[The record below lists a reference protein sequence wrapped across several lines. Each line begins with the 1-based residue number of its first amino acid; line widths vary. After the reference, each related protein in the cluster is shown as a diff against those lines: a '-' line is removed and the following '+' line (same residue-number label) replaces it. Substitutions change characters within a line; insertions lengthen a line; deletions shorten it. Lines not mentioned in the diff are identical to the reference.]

1 MSTRE
6 GGGLR
11 DKRADAALV
20 LSEISIL
27 RPQTLQEPLN
37 QPDWEHCRQIAR
49 KSSRFVDF
57 CSYTSSGGL
66 LTTDS
71 QHAQIKLPFFQP
83 VAWVVEVA
91 VSALAISSA
100 RFFIQ
105 NPEII
110 IRMGKFA

>member
-66 LTTDS
+66 LVVADFATLWRTTS
-71 QHAQIKLPFFQP
+71 FQGSADNLHEY
-83 VAWVVEVA
+83 VA
-91 VSALAISSA
+91 
-100 RFFIQ
+100 
-105 NPEII
+105 
-110 IRMGKFA
+110 K